1 MSSYTYSRRLA
12 NGLCALALAL
22 MLAFGA
28 VFMTTEPA
36 DGASCWGRVAN
47 ASYGNTSGYVY
58 VRADTGCSTNASLYI
73 TAMVS
78 RNGYQVSSNSN
89 SGWGTW
95 LDTSTSGYW
104 CGSVAVGYSHNSGG
118 GAGYGWTTDLWSC

>member
-1 MSSYTYSRRLA
+1 MKFRTHTFKRSNA
-12 NGLCALALAL
+12 LCAFALTV

-28 VFMTTEPA
+28 LFAATESSDA
-36 DGASCWGRVAN
+36 ASCRGRVAN

-78 RNGYQVSSNSN
+78 RNGYEVSSNSN

-118 GAGYGWTTDLWSC
+118 GAGYGWTIDLWSC